1 MKYFVR
7 LGSRTIEV
15 EVLGGAVR
23 VDGETLDAHLAAVPG
38 TPLHHLLLGR
48 DSWTVA
54 AQALEGMGQWALGA
68 VGERVE
74 VEAVDERTQA
84 IRALTGKKGGP
95 SVGGVV
101 KAPMP
106 GLVVRVPVTEGQR
119 VAAGAGLVVVEA
131 MKMEN
136 ELKATHPG
144 VVVKIHVTPGSV
156 VEKGAPLVTL
166 GSVEPPN

>member
-1 MKYFVR
+1 
-7 LGSRTIEV
+7 
-15 EVLGGAVR
+15 
-23 VDGETLDAHLAAVPG
+23 
-38 TPLHHLLLGR
+38 
-48 DSWTVA
+48 
-54 AQALEGMGQWALGA
+54 MGQWALGA

-84 IRALTGKKGGP
+84 IRALTGKKSGP
-95 SVGGVV
+95 TGGGVV
-101 KAPMP
+101 RAPMP
-106 GLVVRVPVTEGQR
+106 GLVVRIPVTEGQQ

-144 VVVKIHVTPGSV
+144 VVLKVHVTPGAV